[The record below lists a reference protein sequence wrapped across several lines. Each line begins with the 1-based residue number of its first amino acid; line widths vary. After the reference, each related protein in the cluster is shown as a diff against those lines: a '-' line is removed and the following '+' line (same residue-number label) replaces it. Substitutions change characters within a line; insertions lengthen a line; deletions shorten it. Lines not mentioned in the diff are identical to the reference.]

1 MVPSYVFQTL
11 DAPNAG
17 TGTNGVQGTF
27 TVGINVSGLISG
39 NYGDANNVTH
49 GLLLSNGQYTTFDDP
64 VAGTAPF
71 QGTNAFSLNDQG
83 QVVGFYWDTTPNPIF
98 GRFNEHGFLLSNG
111 KYTTLDEPNAVGTTQ
126 ATAINNFGRIV
137 GSYLDARSVFHGFL
151 LTGGHYTTLDDPHAG
166 TGAGTLQGTVP
177 TGINASG
184 AITGFYIGPNN
195 DFHGFL
201 LNQGQYTTIDEPNAA
216 PGPFLGTEAVG
227 INTAGQIVG
236 NYEDAKF
243 VIHGFLLANGQYT
256 TLDDP
261 NAGTAAGDNQGTQPD
276 GINDSGNIV
285 GFYVASNRRIHGFLA
300 TPAPGA
306 TAVGAAT
313 VNPAAATLILF
324 PQTAP
329 ASAATSAAT
338 EHPPAVPANAVNP
351 PSANAAPDGTLS
363 HANTL
368 ASALPSAVAH
378 LRAAALAQQISDSL
392 FGGVAG
398 EKLWSW
404 DS

>member
-1 MVPSYVFQTL
+1 
-11 DAPNAG
+11 
-17 TGTNGVQGTF
+17 
-27 TVGINVSGLISG
+27 
-39 NYGDANNVTH
+39 
-49 GLLLSNGQYTTFDDP
+49 
-64 VAGTAPF
+64 
-71 QGTNAFSLNDQG
+71 
-83 QVVGFYWDTTPNPIF
+83 
-98 GRFNEHGFLLSNG
+98 
-111 KYTTLDEPNAVGTTQ
+111 
-126 ATAINNFGRIV
+126 
-137 GSYLDARSVFHGFL
+137 LDARSVFHGFL